1 MAEHHRTGGR
11 TSSMKQRSAVAIAF
25 DEVEK
30 RLMNLAY
37 PGIRPGLSRIAR
49 LLEGVGHPERSF
61 PAVHV
66 VGTNGK
72 GSTAVLIESVLRHA
86 GYRTA
91 LYTSPHLTHFGERL
105 RVDGE
110 IPGPD
115 AWHHAIDLLEP
126 VLYRTGDKPTFFE
139 VSTAAAF
146 LLAATE
152 NVEIAVVEAGL
163 GGRLD
168 ATNILS
174 NVLVSVLTAI
184 GLDHREYLGDSL
196 TAVAAEKFAV
206 LRPAGKSC
214 FAGGDEQLEKIY
226 SRRCR
231 LLGNDGIVLSSA
243 AICTVQKTDPEGTLF
258 DVSFK
263 GKNYR
268 DLRTGFIGCHQ
279 AANAMNAIAALTRLP
294 GDAFP
299 VSEEDMRAGFMKA
312 RLAGRFDIRKT
323 KDHTIILDGAH
334 NPQGTAA
341 LVKTISHLFL
351 DREISIVFASMKDKD
366 YRQSL
371 DLLRETGGS
380 LFLTR
385 VSGMERS
392 AEPTCLLE
400 AALGGTGWPAGVKV
414 VESPAEALEAALRKN
429 RTVLCCGSLYL
440 LSEIL
445 TLIDSSE
452 TT

>member
-1 MAEHHRTGGR
+1 
-11 TSSMKQRSAVAIAF
+11 MKQRNAAATAF

-30 RLMNLAY
+30 RLMNLAN
-37 PGIRPGLSRIAR
+37 PGIRPGLSRIAG

-61 PAVHV
+61 LAVHV

-72 GSTAVLIESVLRHA
+72 GSTSVLIESVLRHA

-105 RVDGE
+105 RVGGE
-110 IPGPD
+110 LMEPG

-126 VLYRTGDKPTFFE
+126 VLHKTGEAPTFFE

-146 LLAATE
+146 LLAATG
-152 NVEIAVVEAGL
+152 NAEIAVVEAGL

-184 GLDHREYLGDSL
+184 GLDHGEYLGDSL
-196 TAVAAEKFAV
+196 TGVAEEKFAV
-206 LRPAGKSC
+206 LRPSGKSC
-214 FAGGDEQLEKIY
+214 FAGGNEQLEKMY

-231 LLGNDGIVLSSA
+231 LLGNDGVILSSA
-243 AICTVQKTDPEGTLF
+243 ATWTVRKTDPEGTLF
-258 DVSFK
+258 DVSFM
-263 GKNYR
+263 GKTYR
-268 DLRTGFIGCHQ
+268 NLQTGLIGVHQ
-279 AANAMNAIAALTRLP
+279 AANAVNAIAALTRLP
-294 GDAFP
+294 GGTVP
-299 VSEEDMRAGFMKA
+299 VTEENMRAGFRKA
-312 RLAGRFDIRKT
+312 RLAGRFDIRRT
-323 KDHTIILDGAH
+323 KDHTVILDGAH

-341 LVKTISHLFL
+341 LVKTISDLSL
-351 DREISIVFASMKDKD
+351 DGEISIVFASMKDKD
-366 YRQSL
+366 YCQSL
-371 DLLRETGGS
+371 DLLKKTGGS

-400 AALGGTGWPAGVKV
+400 AALHGTGWPAGVKA
-414 VESPAEALEAALRKN
+414 VESPAEALEAALKKN

-445 TLIDSSE
+445 TLIEPEE

>member
-1 MAEHHRTGGR
+1 MADEHGTGGR
-11 TSSMKQRSAVAIAF
+11 VSVMKQRNAVASAF

-30 RLMNLAY
+30 RLMRLAN

-72 GSTAVLIESVLRHA
+72 GSTSVLIESVLRHA

-105 RVDGE
+105 RVDAAPLE
-110 IPGPD
+110 PD

-126 VLYRTGDKPTFFE
+126 VLRRIGEVPSFFE

-146 LLAATE
+146 LLVASG

-196 TAVAAEKFAV
+196 AAVAAEKFAV

-214 FAGGDEQLEKIY
+214 FAGGNEELEKMY
-226 SRRCR
+226 SQRCR
-231 LLGNDGIVLSSA
+231 LLGNDGVVLSRA
-243 AICTVQKTDPEGTLF
+243 AGWTVKKTDQRGTLF
-258 DVSFK
+258 DASFM
-263 GKNYR
+263 GKTYR
-268 DLRTGFIGCHQ
+268 NLETGLIGAHQ
-279 AANAMNAIAALTRLP
+279 AENAVNAIAALSFLR
-294 GDAFP
+294 GDTFS
-299 VSEEDMRAGFMKA
+299 VSEEHMRAGFRQA
-312 RLAGRFDIRKT
+312 RLPGRFDIRTT
-323 KDHTIILDGAH
+323 KDRTVILDGAH
-334 NPQGTAA
+334 NPQGMAA
-341 LVKTISHLFL
+341 LVKTIL
-351 DREISIVFASMKDKD
+351 DLSLDGKISIVFASMKDKD

-371 DLLRETGGS
+371 DLLKKTGGS
-380 LFLTR
+380 LFVTR

-392 AEPTCLLE
+392 AEPKCLLE
-400 AALGGTGWPAGVKV
+400 AALGETGWPAGVKAV
-414 VESPAEALEAALRKN
+414 VSPAEALEAALQTN

-440 LSEIL
+440 VSEIL
-445 TLIDSSE
+445 TLIDPVE

>member
-1 MAEHHRTGGR
+1 
-11 TSSMKQRSAVAIAF
+11 MKQRNVVATAF

-30 RLMNLAY
+30 RLMNLAN

-72 GSTAVLIESVLRHA
+72 GSTSALIESVLRHA

-105 RVDGE
+105 RVNGE
-110 IPGPD
+110 ILGPD
-115 AWHHAIDLLEP
+115 AWNHAIDLLEP
-126 VLYRTGDKPTFFE
+126 VLRRTGEAPTFFE

-146 LLAATE
+146 LLAETG

-174 NVLVSVLTAI
+174 KVLVSVFTAI
-184 GLDHREYLGDSL
+184 GLDHREYLGESL
-196 TAVAAEKFAV
+196 AGVAAEKFAV

-214 FAGGDEQLEKIY
+214 FAGGNEQLEKMY
-226 SRRCR
+226 SHRCR

-243 AICTVQKTDPEGTLF
+243 ATCTVRKIDTEGTLF
-258 DVSFK
+258 DVSFM

-268 DLRTGFIGCHQ
+268 DLRTGLIGGHQ
-279 AANAMNAIAALTRLP
+279 AANALNAIAAITRLP
-294 GDAFP
+294 GETFS
-299 VSEEDMRAGFMKA
+299 VSEEHMRAGFRKA
-312 RLAGRFDIRKT
+312 CLAGRFDIRRT
-323 KDHTIILDGAH
+323 KDYTIILDGAH
-334 NPQGTAA
+334 NPQGMAA
-341 LVKTISHLFL
+341 LVKTLSHLSL

-371 DLLRETGGS
+371 DLLRKTGGS

-392 AEPTCLLE
+392 AEPACLLE

-414 VESPAEALEAALRKN
+414 VESPAEALEAALKKN

-445 TLIDSSE
+445 TLIGPSE